1 METQNETISKLKLIG
16 RISNGDK
23 LNVKGLFIQ
32 KDNFFTKLSRWF
44 YYTDNR
50 HNTVNFVRTVIYNT
64 FTIINTL
71 SKSSKSYDNL
81 ILLNVIEDLEGAK
94 SGILN
99 LMKTYEDDI
108 KMNCDLLCLIE
119 SITVEL
125 TKYRHEESVD
135 LTHPDIIQN
144 HGVPVSQ
151 MTVNPNAVHTNSSQ
165 NSTQNFVNNNN
176 TFK

>member
-32 KDNFFTKLSRWF
+32 RDNFFTKISRWL
-44 YYTDNR
+44 YYIDNR
-50 HNTVNFVRTVIYNT
+50 NNTVNFVRTVIYNT
-64 FTIINTL
+64 FTIINNL
-71 SKSSKSYDNL
+71 SKSNRRYENL
-81 ILLNVIEDLEGAK
+81 ILINVLDDMESAK
-94 SGILN
+94 AGILN

-125 TKYRHEESVD
+125 TKYQNESVD

-144 HGVPVSQ
+144 HGVPTTDMGINQ
-151 MTVNPNAVHTNSSQ
+151 NA
-165 NSTQNFVNNNN
+165 VNNNG
-176 TFK
+176 FK

>member
-32 KDNFFTKLSRWF
+32 RDNFFTKISRWL
-44 YYTDNR
+44 YYIDNR
-50 HNTVNFVRTVIYNT
+50 NNTVNFVRTVIYNT
-64 FTIINTL
+64 FTIINNL
-71 SKSSKSYDNL
+71 SKSNRRYENL
-81 ILLNVIEDLEGAK
+81 ILINVLEDMESAK
-94 SGILN
+94 AGILN

-125 TKYRHEESVD
+125 TKYQNESVD

-144 HGVPVSQ
+144 HGVPTTDMGINQ
-151 MTVNPNAVHTNSSQ
+151 NA
-165 NSTQNFVNNNN
+165 VNNNG
-176 TFK
+176 FK

>member
-32 KDNFFTKLSRWF
+32 RDNFFTKISRWL
-44 YYTDNR
+44 YYIDNR
-50 HNTVNFVRTVIYNT
+50 NNTVNFVRTVIYNT
-64 FTIINTL
+64 FTIINNL
-71 SKSSKSYDNL
+71 SKSNRRYENL
-81 ILLNVIEDLEGAK
+81 ILINVLEDMESAK
-94 SGILN
+94 AGILN

-125 TKYRHEESVD
+125 TKYQNESVD
-135 LTHPDIIQN
+135 LTHPDIIPNSVPTSTIGVNQHAINQN
-144 HGVPVSQ
+144 
-151 MTVNPNAVHTNSSQ
+151 TVQS
-165 NSTQNFVNNNN
+165 NNG
-176 TFK
+176 FK